1 MALALA
7 DAIEQAKIRDRVAR
21 WDANEQKLLQE
32 PKLALPKTQLSADT
46 LARCDIWGKW
56 CEARGVRKCPCKPW
70 VVASYLLEQSANGVP
85 AQVLVA
91 MLEAITA
98 LHDYHN
104 LSNPTATRI
113 VNLALEQVVHPEIP
127 RSWNRNERAEWAK
140 LPPPVRDAI
149 ARRENDRD
157 KELRQLQNK
166 QRQTAT
172 APEAKPVANIEDKTN
187 ETLQEQLG

>member
-1 MALALA
+1 MPLNKQRF
-7 DAIEQAKIRDRVAR
+7 AIVWPAGTLTSRSYCKSPSSHYRR
-21 WDANEQKLLQE
+21 L
-32 PKLALPKTQLSADT
+32 QLSADT

-104 LSNPTATRI
+104 LSNPTATHGR
-113 VNLALEQVVHPEIP
+113 
-127 RSWNRNERAEWAK
+127 
-140 LPPPVRDAI
+140 
-149 ARRENDRD
+149 
-157 KELRQLQNK
+157 
-166 QRQTAT
+166 
-172 APEAKPVANIEDKTN
+172 
-187 ETLQEQLG
+187 

>member
-1 MALALA
+1 VNLAAQL
-7 DAIEQAKIRDRVAR
+7 EQAKIRERIAR

-32 PKLALPKTQLSADT
+32 HNLPKAQLSSDT
-46 LARCDIWGKW
+46 LARCDVWGKW

-91 MLEAITA
+91 MLEAISA

-104 LSNPTATRI
+104 LSNPCATRV

-127 RSWNRNERAEWAK
+127 RSWDKNERAEWAR

-157 KELRQLQNK
+157 KELRRLQA
-166 QRQTAT
+166 RA
-172 APEAKPVANIEDKTN
+172 AEAKKRHNGADETVKHKEVEH
-187 ETLQEQLG
+187 ETLSR

>member
-1 MALALA
+1 VTGLA
-7 DAIEQAKIRDRVAR
+7 DAIEAAKQKERIAR

-32 PKLALPKTQLSADT
+32 LKLDLSRPALAADVYT
-46 LARCDIWGKW
+46 RLDVWGHW

-70 VVASYLLEQSANGVP
+70 VLASYLVEQSANGVP

-91 MLEAITA
+91 MLEAISA

-104 LSNPTATRI
+104 LSNPCATRV
-113 VNLALEQVVHPEIP
+113 VNLALEQIVHPEIP
-127 RSWNRNERAEWAK
+127 RSWTREERAEWIK

-157 KELRQLQNK
+157 RELRRLQTKAAEAKRLLSGTETKLVQTEKELRQ
-166 QRQTAT
+166 
-172 APEAKPVANIEDKTN
+172 
-187 ETLQEQLG
+187 